1 MGQRNYKIIFL
12 DSCITKFKLNITLF
26 HYLYFNL
33 RTNTMKNLSLFI
45 IMFLLFTINSF
56 TQDYLKMSKKELR
69 NEHKEKLLL
78 IDSLKSKNQNNEI
91 KLNDLSNNL
100 MLKNDSLIS
109 SKLENIRLN
118 EELNKLNMK
127 IDDLIYKDSIQNFTI
142 NLLNIKTDSL
152 VSYLNVMKELN
163 SNIVANDSLNSITIE
178 NLKRERDSVIEKL
191 NKINIT
197 LNEKRNKIVD
207 INTMTDV
214 TFLQQE
220 RCTREV
226 FYDNPRYEFNRN
238 YFENG
243 KGFILSEFEYYS
255 VIDYVLYD
263 EIDDIYKIYLTGEW
277 ISDGLNGYGEPSLII
292 LSKRNGKFYF
302 NDDGPWI
309 ACSNV
314 EFVID

>member
-1 MGQRNYKIIFL
+1 
-12 DSCITKFKLNITLF
+12 
-26 HYLYFNL
+26 
-33 RTNTMKNLSLFI
+33 
-45 IMFLLFTINSF
+45 MFLLFTINSF

-127 IDDLIYKDSIQNFTI
+127 IDDLIYKDSIQNSTI

-178 NLKRERDSVIEKL
+178 NLKKERDSVIDKL
-191 NKINIT
+191 YNINIT
-197 LNEKRNKIVD
+197 LNEKRNKRVD
-207 INTMTDV
+207 ISTMTDV

-226 FYDNPRYEFNRN
+226 DYYTEHYEFDNS
-238 YFENG
+238 YGEPKLMG
-243 KGFILSEFEYYS
+243 FEYYL

-263 EIDDIYKIYLTGEW
+263 EIDDIYKIYLTGRSHEEG
-277 ISDGLNGYGEPSLII
+277 DYYDGEPSTVI
-292 LSKRNGKFYF
+292 LSKKNGKFYF

-309 ACSNV
+309 ACRNV
-314 EFVID
+314 EFVYD